1 MSLPRVLVA
10 SHGHPRLTNGGSE
23 VAAYRLFTE
32 LRYSGRVQTW
42 FLGCDPSPGAGRDGV
57 AITQPHTQDEFLYAS
72 HGQFDWL
79 KFANRDPR
87 LPGEFTELLDAL
99 QPDVV
104 HLHHYCVFG
113 VEVLRLIRSTL
124 PNARIVLTLHEFL
137 AICHH
142 YGQMVKTDD
151 YALCHASGPEP
162 CHRCFPDIDASDFFL
177 RRRYIELFFDLV
189 DHFICPSEFLAAR
202 YADWGIAP
210 SRLSVI
216 ENITAPSSLP
226 PAAEAGDRAA
236 GQPLRVGFFGQIS
249 RLKGIAVVLECAR
262 MLATDPDLRIVFDI
276 FGDHKNQPKPFQDE
290 FLALLAG
297 AGATVHFHG
306 AYRQDHVDRLMR
318 SVDAV
323 LVPSIWWENSPVVI
337 EEAMRNNRPV
347 ICSDIGGMAEKVRDG
362 IDGFHFRHGSPQEL
376 GYLLRSLHDDP
387 SLLAGVRR
395 SMRLPV
401 PVEALVAKHLASYKE
416 AVVF

>member
-1 MSLPRVLVA
+1 M
-10 SHGHPRLTNGGSE
+10 TNGGSE

-32 LRYSGRVQTW
+32 LRGSLRAQTW
-42 FLGCDPSPGAGRDGV
+42 FLGCDPTQGAGRDGV
-57 AITQPHTQDEFLYAS
+57 AITQPHAEDEFVYAS
-72 HGQFDWL
+72 ASQFDWL

-87 LPGEFTELLDAL
+87 LPGEFTALLDRL
-99 QPDVV
+99 KPDVV

-113 VEVLRLIRSTL
+113 VELLRLIRSRL
-124 PNARIVLTLHEFL
+124 PGVKLVLTLHEYL
-137 AICHH
+137 AICYH
-142 YGQMVKTDD
+142 YGQMVKTGDF
-151 YALCHASGPEP
+151 ALCHESGPQA
-162 CHRCFPDIDASDFFL
+162 CHRCFPAIDASDFFL

-189 DHFICPSEFLAAR
+189 DHFICPSAFLAGR

-216 ENITAPSSLP
+216 ENITAPPTLP
-226 PAAEAGDRAA
+226 ADMDETTAGR
-236 GQPLRVGFFGQIS
+236 PLRVGFFGQIS
-249 RLKGIAVVLECAR
+249 RLKGIVVVLECAR
-262 MLATDPDLRIVFDI
+262 MLAVDPDLRIVFDI
-276 FGDHKNQPKPFQDE
+276 FGDYRNQPKPFQDE

-306 AYRQDHVDRLMR
+306 AYRQDQVDRLMR

-347 ICSDIGGMAEKVRDG
+347 ICSNIGGMAEKVRDG

-376 GYLLRSLHDDP
+376 GYLLRTLHDDRGM
-387 SLLAGVRR
+387 LDAVRR
-395 SMRLPV
+395 SMRRPASV
-401 PVEALVAKHLASYKE
+401 DGLVARHLALYE
-416 AVVF
+416 EGLLF

>member
-10 SHGHPRLTNGGSE
+10 SHSHPRLTNGGSE

-32 LRYSGRVQTW
+32 LGHSGLAQSW
-42 FLGCDPSPGAGRDGV
+42 FLGCDTSPGAGRDGV
-57 AITQPHTQDEFLYAS
+57 AITQPHARDEFLYAS
-72 HGQFDWL
+72 QGQFDWL

-87 LPGEFTELLDAL
+87 LPREFAGVLEAL

-104 HLHHYCVFG
+104 HLHHYSVFG
-113 VEVLRLIRSTL
+113 VELLRLVRQTL
-124 PNARIVLTLHEFL
+124 PAAKIVLTLHEYL

-142 YGQMVKTDD
+142 YGQMVKTGD
-151 YALCHASGPEP
+151 YALCYEAGPEP

-189 DHFICPSEFLAAR
+189 DRFVCPSAFLAGR
-202 YADWGIAP
+202 YAEWGVAP
-210 SRLSVI
+210 ERLVVI
-216 ENITAPSSLP
+216 ENITAL
-226 PAAEAGDRAA
+226 AASVPGDREGRPA

-249 RLKGIAVVLECAR
+249 RLKGIGVMLDCAR
-262 MLATDPDLRIVFDI
+262 ALAAEPDVRIVFDI
-276 FGDHKNQPKPFQDE
+276 FGDYKNQPKPFQDE

-297 AGATVHFHG
+297 ADAAVHFHG
-306 AYRQDHVDRLMR
+306 AYRQDQVDRLMR

-347 ICSDIGGMAEKVRDG
+347 ICSDIGGMAEKVRNG
-362 IDGFHFRHGSPQEL
+362 IDGFHFRHGSAQEL
-376 GYLLRSLHDDP
+376 GYLLRTLHDDP
-387 SLLAGVRR
+387 DLLAGVRR
-395 SMRLPV
+395 SMRSPAPV
-401 PVEALVAKHLASYKE
+401 GDLVAKHLALYTG
-416 AVVF
+416 A